1 MGISEHGSSKLND
14 DIASNKISDRDLL
27 IKIYLLATENKSDV
41 GWAIKILGNHLKHH
55 WAITLAA
62 TGAAI
67 SALIALIIS
76 WVN

>member
-1 MGISEHGSSKLND
+1 METSEHGTKLKDRLVND
-14 DIASNKISDRDLL
+14 KVTDHDIL
-27 IKIYLLATENKSDV
+27 IELYNDV
-41 GWAIKILGNHLKHH
+41 GWIKKLMGNHLKHH

-76 WVN
+76 WTS